1 MSKLKMPAK
10 GQSAAMLAELQ
21 AEEAAEPL
29 ATPPQETKQ
38 RTHVT
43 RLQDKRPAAVKE
55 GAQGEAAPEA
65 IAQGEP
71 TAPDTAL
78 VTEATTLPEEPTTSS
93 LPEDRAQRLALALQH
108 AAEDPIC
115 VVTVRVPGSLNRYM
129 DDYVAR
135 VNRAEPGRKYRKQDA
150 VAEAF
155 AAFYADHPLPAL
167 PADDELK

>member
-21 AEEAAEPL
+21 AEEVAEPL
-29 ATPPQETKQ
+29 ATPQQETKQ
-38 RTHVT
+38 RRKQRTNVT
-43 RLQDKRPAAVKE
+43 RLHDKEAAVAPE
-55 GAQGEAAPEA
+55 PTDADTAQGTSAPA
-65 IAQGEP
+65 
-71 TAPDTAL
+71 DTAA
-78 VTEATTLPEEPTTSS
+78 VTEATTLTQETATSS
-93 LPEDRAQRLALALQH
+93 LPEDRAERLALALQH
-108 AAEDPIC
+108 AAEDAIS

-155 AAFYADHPLPAL
+155 AAFYADHPLPPL